1 MILTVII
8 ITTRAFQQK
17 MMMNVIMQ
25 DKTTTAAKI
34 GSCRTHAFGLRS
46 TSLVFQVWLA
56 LKKQTFWIRG
66 VVFLWKDA
74 TNSAK
79 TQKHDAFI
87 ANSPSYFF
95 HTHLS
100 LLWVF

>member
-1 MILTVII
+1 
-8 ITTRAFQQK
+8 

-100 LLWVF
+100 LLWVFWRRL